1 MVDTVDTLKP
11 SFLIANITS
20 IMYCTL
26 TSSLPSLR
34 MPLKLSYTPA
44 DGTINNT
51 TDTFKLHFQMIH
63 AFTISND
70 NKTHYKVS
78 HIIPLEN

>member
-1 MVDTVDTLKP
+1 MITNGMYVRTLKP
-11 SFLIANITS
+11 SFLMANITS

-44 DGTINNT
+44 EDISIQCKDQHTYTI
-51 TDTFKLHFQMIH
+51 FG
-63 AFTISND
+63 ISL
-70 NKTHYKVS
+70 KIKAT
-78 HIIPLEN
+78 LELA